1 MILKMTIAKQT
12 PELDARGFRRVIRKA
27 FRRALEAEGVTAPC
41 QVDVLITDDEGIRE
55 INRDQRGIDRATDVL
70 SFPMQQLTPGA
81 FAPDMTEADPET
93 GLLFLGSMAVS
104 ADRIRDQAE
113 EFGHSCEHEL
123 AYLSVHSCLHLL
135 GYDHLDEGPEKAQ
148 MREREKEIMARIGL

>member
-1 MILKMTIAKQT
+1 MTLKMTVSKQY

-27 FRRALEAEGVTAPC
+27 FRRALEAEGVTAAC
-41 QVDVLITDDEGIRE
+41 QVDVLITDDDGIRQ
-55 INRDQRGIDRATDVL
+55 INRSQRGIDSPTDVL

-81 FAPDMTEADPET
+81 FDPDMTEADPET

-104 ADRIRDQAE
+104 ADRIREQAE
-113 EFGHSCEHEL
+113 RFGHSAEHEL

-135 GYDHLDEGPEKAQ
+135 GYDHLDEGPEKAR
-148 MREREKEIMARIGL
+148 MRGREKEIMARIGL

>member
-1 MILKMTIAKQT
+1 MTISKQY
-12 PELDARGFRRVIRKA
+12 PEIDARGFRRVIRRA

-41 QVDVLITDDEGIRE
+41 QVDVLITDDEGIRQ
-55 INRDQRGIDRATDVL
+55 INREQRGIDRATDVL

-81 FAPDMTEADPET
+81 FDPDMTEADPGT

-104 ADRIRDQAE
+104 ADRIRKQAE
-113 EFGHSCEHEL
+113 EYGHGEMHEL

-135 GYDHLDEGPEKAQ
+135 GYDHLDEGPEKAR
-148 MREREKEIMARIGL
+148 MRGRENEIMARIGL